1 MATYFLTGTYTAE
14 AIKGISSKRT
24 ADITEMIENIG
35 GKVVSMYLLLGEKDL
50 VIIAEFPGLKEA
62 IQGSVSISKMTGIS
76 FSTNPAITAKE
87 FDEFMT

>member
-14 AIKGISSKRT
+14 AIKDISSKRT
-24 ADITEMIENIG
+24 ADVTEMIENIG

-62 IQGSVSISKMTGIS
+62 IKGSVSISKMTGIS

-87 FDEFMT
+87 FDEFMA

>member
-62 IQGSVSISKMTGIS
+62 IKGSVSISKMTGIS

-87 FDEFMT
+87 FDEFMA

>member
-76 FSTNPAITAKE
+76 FSTYPAITAKE
-87 FDEFMT
+87 FDEFMA